1 MAAYEIGLIIV
12 GIALLGAV
20 VLPRL
25 LEHRPLSFPIVYV
38 VVGFALFAVL
48 PGSPDLDPIRNAA
61 VVERLTELVVIIS
74 LMGAGLKLDRPFD
87 VRSWSSTWRL
97 LAITLPLTTAVV
109 AVLAWG
115 VLGLL
120 PATAI
125 LLGAVVAPTDPVLAA
140 GVEAGAP
147 LTEIEE
153 ETAPESRWG
162 TVRFALTSEAGLNDG
177 LAFPFTNLAIA
188 AAAATSLGDPGWIV
202 EWFAVDV
209 LYKIAVGVALGY
221 AIGQFMA
228 RVVFRTSV
236 PELAEVMA
244 GAEALAATFLAYGIT
259 ELASGYGFIAV
270 FVASLTLR
278 HFEWEHDYYVE
289 LHDFAVIVERL
300 MMATVLVL
308 FGGAIA
314 GGILAPLTPLEA
326 AFGIALLVVV
336 RPVTGLLGLVG
347 SGAPWTDRAVIAFFG
362 IRGIGSF
369 YYLSY
374 ALAHASFMERE
385 LTVAAEELWAF
396 VGFVVLGS
404 IVLHG
409 ISSSP
414 VMDTLDRRRGTGGER

>member
-38 VVGFALFAVL
+38 ALGFVLFAAL
-48 PGSPDLDPIRNAA
+48 GGAPDLDPIANATL
-61 VVERLTELVVIIS
+61 VERLTEIVVIIS

-87 VRSWSSTWRL
+87 LRSWSSTWRL

-109 AVLAWG
+109 AILAWG

-147 LTEIEE
+147 LTEMEE
-153 ETAPESRWG
+153 EQAPESEWG

-188 AAAATSLGDPGWIV
+188 AAAATSLGDPAWV
-202 EWFAVDV
+202 VDWFLVDV
-209 LYKIAVGVALGY
+209 LYRIAVGVVLGY
-221 AIGQFMA
+221 VVGQFMA
-228 RVVFRTSV
+228 RFIFRTPAT

-244 GAEALAATFLAYGIT
+244 GAEALSVTFLAYGIT
-259 ELASGYGFIAV
+259 EVASGYGFIAV

-278 HFEWEHDYYVE
+278 GFEWEHDYYVK

-300 MMATVLVL
+300 TMATVLVL

-314 GGILAPLTPLEA
+314 GGLLDPLTWLE
-326 AFGIALLVVV
+326 GVLGLVLLFVI
-336 RPVTGLLGLVG
+336 RPATGLLGFVG
-347 SGAPWTDRAVIAFFG
+347 SAAPWRDRAVIAFFG

-369 YYLSY
+369 YYLSF
-374 ALAHASFMERE
+374 ALAHASFRERE
-385 LTVAAEELWAF
+385 LVVAAEELWAF
-396 VGFVVLGS
+396 VGLVVLGS
-404 IVLHG
+404 IVIHG
-409 ISSSP
+409 VSSSP
-414 VMDTLDRRRGTGGER
+414 VMDALDRHRGWRR